1 MVIFHFILIAKGKIF
16 SIFSI
21 ENKTYSLPKLF
32 VVFTK
37 TYVYHNSIIPVC
49 FLIILD
55 SMPNL
60 KRVAFG
66 IFLLVFIDS
75 FTITS
80 NIFTRNLSYILHVS
94 QDLQQ

>member
-1 MVIFHFILIAKGKIF
+1 
-16 SIFSI
+16 
-21 ENKTYSLPKLF
+21 
-32 VVFTK
+32 
-37 TYVYHNSIIPVC
+37 
-49 FLIILD
+49 
-55 SMPNL
+55 MPNL